1 MVERGH
7 SRVQTAYE
15 LLRDEHVPEGESASA
30 ALGPSGRLRD
40 AILVKDHVGLIHLMA
55 HLPAERERFEVP
67 LGRVLRAVWV
77 DTKGPQG
84 TTIWLDVAC
93 LDARLLRTFL
103 SLIGEMLDRSDES
116 GRPCI
121 DELTEVLESWRAALA
136 RARGAMDRNRVIG
149 IFGELTI
156 LERLARRDPQA
167 ALSAWLGRRG
177 GRHDFSRTNALE
189 VKTLSGSGSPMVT
202 IHGDAQ
208 LDPPTDALLHLVAF
222 RITDS
227 ASGESVDE
235 LIERVSSHGVP
246 REEIIRSLG
255 DDAPGVE
262 DRARRFEIEETR
274 LHFVTEDF
282 PGIRASRID
291 PSILRGV
298 SGLNYQMTLDSCP
311 GQLDPSQLDRVLEEL

>member
-1 MVERGH
+1 MERGH
-7 SRVQTAYE
+7 SRVQTAYD
-15 LLRDEHVPEGESASA
+15 LLREEHVPEGESASA

-55 HLPAERERFEVP
+55 HLPAEREGFEVP
-67 LGRVLRAVWV
+67 LGRVLRTTWV
-77 DTKGPQG
+77 DTESPEG
-84 TTIWLDVAC
+84 TTMWLDVAC

-149 IFGELTI
+149 VFGELTI

-167 ALSAWLGRRG
+167 ALSAWFGRIG
-177 GRHDFSRTNALE
+177 GRHDFARINALE
-189 VKTLSGSGSPMVT
+189 VKTLSGSGSPTVT
-202 IHGDAQ
+202 IHGDSQ
-208 LDPPTDALLHLVAF
+208 LDPPTDAQLHLVAF

-235 LIERVSSHGVP
+235 LIEMIAVHGVP
-246 REEIIRSLG
+246 REEITRSLG

-262 DRARRFEIEETR
+262 DRRRRFEIEETR
-274 LHFVTEDF
+274 LHLVEGDF
-282 PGIRASRID
+282 PGIRASHID
-291 PSILRGV
+291 PSTLRGI
-298 SGLNYQMTLDSCP
+298 SQLNYQLALDSCP
-311 GQLDPSQLDRVLEEL
+311 GELDPSQLDRVLEEL